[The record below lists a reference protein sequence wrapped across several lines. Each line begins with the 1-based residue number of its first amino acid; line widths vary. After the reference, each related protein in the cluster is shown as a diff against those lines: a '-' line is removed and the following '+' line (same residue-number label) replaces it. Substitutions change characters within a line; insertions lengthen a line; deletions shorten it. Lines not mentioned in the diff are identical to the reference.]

1 MNKESAM
8 IKVNYVDY
16 YSYDKYEKLIEGNL
30 PEGVKRVEAS
40 YDGGRGAVYIGDETV
55 LDDLGA
61 GDYSVNHKGVSLSV
75 DRGRFYFG
83 ADGVSFQDLSAG
95 SDFNFIFE
103 QV

>member
-1 MNKESAM
+1 M
-8 IKVNYVDY
+8 IKVKYTDY
-16 YSYDKYEKLIEGNL
+16 SSLSYYEYEKLIEGNL

-40 YDGGRGAVYIGDETV
+40 YDGGRGAVYIDDKTV

-61 GDYSVNHKGVSLSV
+61 GDYSVDHKGVSLSV

-83 ADGVSFQDLSAG
+83 AGGISFQDLSAG
-95 SDFNFIFE
+95 SDFNFVFE

>member
-1 MNKESAM
+1 M
-8 IKVNYVDY
+8 IKVKYTDY
-16 YSYDKYEKLIEGNL
+16 GSYGEYERLIEGNL

-40 YDGGRGAVYIGDETV
+40 YDGGRGAVHIDDETV
-55 LDDLGA
+55 LDDLDA
-61 GDYSVNHKGVSLSV
+61 QDYSVDHKGVSVSV

-83 ADGVSFQDLSAG
+83 ADGASFQDLSAG

>member
-1 MNKESAM
+1 M